1 MYNVGEIISVKGITE
16 PVTIMDIICAGGM
29 IGYAGKY
36 TKGGAEMTI
45 SWIPL
50 ALIKPFLDKTIR

>member
-1 MYNVGEIISVKGITE
+1 MYNVGEIISVKGIAE
-16 PVTIMDIICAGGM
+16 PVTIIDIIRAGAM

-36 TKGGAEMTI
+36 TKSGIEMTI

-50 ALIKPFLDKTIR
+50 ALIKPF